1 MSSNINGFKSA
12 NEDVNA
18 KDANGA
24 TQLHLAVSGN
34 NIGRVLALLEHPKI
48 DVNAKDLESGWTAL
62 HRYVILLQV
71 RCWDVRIT
79 DKGKP
84 TLL

>member
-71 RCWDVRIT
+71 R
-79 DKGKP
+79 
-84 TLL
+84 